1 MPKTKHFPNSLAEAI
16 RYFADRDVALTFL
29 ATLRWPGGVTCPAC
43 EAKNPGF
50 LKTRRIWKCRECGR
64 QFSVKLGTIFEDSP
78 IGLDKWLPALWLLA
92 NAKNGISSYELARG
106 LGVTQKTAWFMLHR
120 IRAAMESKTF
130 RKLSGDVEA
139 DESFI
144 GGLAKFMHQS
154 KRKRMVRG
162 TGGMDKTAVFG
173 VLERSTPGKP
183 SRVIAQVVTRIR
195 KRDLHAKVQA
205 LVEAGA
211 DLHTDAL
218 RSYRGLEETYRH
230 HVIDHAVAYVEVKV
244 HTNGLENLWSAAHAH
259 HQCHLFFDCPVPFP
273 RLSGRTGASV
283 QQPGHQRPGP
293 LPRCT
298 ARHHR
303 QAAHLPRSDRGGFAP
318 RYDASV
324 RAGAIG

>member
-1 MPKTKHFPNSLAEAI
+1 MPKTKHFPNSLTEAI
-16 RYFADRDVALTFL
+16 RYFADANVALEFL
-29 ATLRWPGGVTCPAC
+29 AALRWPGGVTCPAC

-230 HVIDHAVAYVEVKV
+230 HVIDHAVAYVEGKV
-244 HTNGLENLWSAAHAH
+244 HTNGLENFWSLLKRTIKGTYISIDPFH
-259 HQCHLFFDCPVPFP
+259 VPAYLAEQVHRFNNRGTNDRGRFLDVLHGIIGK
-273 RLSGRTGASV
+273 RLTYRDLTGADLH
-283 QQPGHQRPGP
+283 PATTP
-293 LPRCT
+293 
-298 ARHHR
+298 A
-303 QAAHLPRSDRGGFAP
+303 
-318 RYDASV
+318 
-324 RAGAIG
+324 